1 MDPEKTLAKQLEEQ
15 MSTLLKY
22 EGGVVITYVRSGRI
36 LTENGKL
43 ERVEP
48 KSCVELLK
56 EEGWNVSIPFLG
68 NSIAIQE
75 ITDKDGNV
83 LYRNRLVRES
93 YSIIDSAGV
102 RKECGFE

>member
-1 MDPEKTLAKQLEEQ
+1 MAKQLEEQ

-22 EGGVVITYVRSGRI
+22 EGGVVITYVNSGMI

-56 EEGWNVSIPFLG
+56 EEGWKVSIPFLG
-68 NSIAIQE
+68 NSFAIQE
-75 ITDKDGNV
+75 IADKGGNV

-93 YSIIDSAGV
+93 YSIVDSAGV